1 MPGSWGGGR
10 GARVTSDGIETAD
23 WDKVHELAVAIANCS
38 AEADADAFAQTRGQL
53 LSLLDEL
60 EGKYGARPSL
70 LATRADYVDSPVER
84 ERHLRRAYDAAR
96 ELDDVRNLVWVA
108 SSLASYYME
117 EARDLDE
124 GARWLGA
131 LREHLFI
138 CPDEHEQAEV
148 KRLEELL
155 LNGS

>member
-1 MPGSWGGGR
+1 M
-10 GARVTSDGIETAD
+10 TSDGIETAD
-23 WDKVHELAVAIANCS
+23 WDKVHELALAIANCS
-38 AEADADAFAQTRGQL
+38 EDKSADADEFARTRGRL
-53 LSLLDEL
+53 FSLLDEL

-96 ELDDVRNLVWVA
+96 ELDDVKNLVWVA

-117 EARDLDE
+117 EASDLDE
-124 GARWLGA
+124 GAQWLGA
-131 LREHLFI
+131 LREHLLI

-148 KRLEELL
+148 QRLEELL
-155 LNGS
+155 LKGS